1 MYETIDKQA
10 VIGTLNRILESE
22 LAGVIRYT
30 HYSLMVYGYGRI
42 PIVSWFRAQA
52 NETLLH
58 AQQAGEWVTH
68 LGGHPSLG
76 IGPLL
81 ETHQHDVGEILRE
94 TLRAEHETLEIY
106 YALLRLVENKAVPLE
121 EYARDLIRQE
131 SLHIDEIDKMLRRPG
146 QVAVSEETSK
156 IAGE

>member
-1 MYETIDKQA
+1 MYEALEKEA

-52 NETLLH
+52 DETLMH

-81 ETHQHDVGEILRE
+81 ETHQHDIGEILRE

-146 QVAVSEETSK
+146 QVAVSDETSK
-156 IAGE
+156 IAAE

>member
-1 MYETIDKQA
+1 VYDAIDKKA
-10 VIGTLNRILESE
+10 VIDALNRVLESE

-30 HYSLMVYGYGRI
+30 HYSLMVYGFGRI

-52 NETLLH
+52 NETLQH
-58 AQQAGEWVTH
+58 AQQAGEWITH

-76 IGPLL
+76 IGSLL
-81 ETHQHDVGEILRE
+81 ETHQHDIGEILRE

-106 YALLRLVENKAVPLE
+106 YSLLRLVEGKAVPLE
-121 EYARDLIRQE
+121 EYARDLIQQE

-146 QVAVSEETSK
+146 QVAVSEETMK
-156 IAGE
+156 IAKD

>member
-1 MYETIDKQA
+1 MYEGVDKEA

-52 NETLLH
+52 DETLMH

-81 ETHQHDVGEILRE
+81 ETHQHDIGEILRE

-146 QVAVSEETSK
+146 QVAVSDETSK
-156 IAGE
+156 IAAE